1 MKNLLRKKNTKIF
14 VLIVFV
20 ISLFLSILVVSISK
34 KQKNARIEQFFYS
47 LIKIKVDNIQK
58 GHDFDKVRKYKEET
72 VLDVLKNL
80 YNKHGYDKGAIL
92 LIMCKLYR
100 SNFFSPIGNE
110 EIIDLINM
118 SMKDESEEVRLYS
131 VASITA
137 TLGKEA
143 APDIKLMLEDPSW
156 LVRRVAALSLNT
168 FGDTSGIPCFIDM
181 LDDKE
186 IGIHIK
192 KELQEVTGKDFEEKS
207 EWLQWYE
214 SIKP

>member
-1 MKNLLRKKNTKIF
+1 M
-14 VLIVFV
+14 
-20 ISLFLSILVVSISK
+20 
-34 KQKNARIEQFFYS
+34 
-47 LIKIKVDNIQK
+47 DDIQK
-58 GHDFDKVRKYKEET
+58 GHDYNKVRKYKEET

-80 YNKHGYDKGAIL
+80 YYRNHGKHRALIL
-92 LIMCKLYR
+92 SIAGILYR
-100 SNFFSPIGNE
+100 GNFFSNIYNE

-118 SMKDESEEVRLYS
+118 SKKDKSEEVRLYY
-131 VASITA
+131 VVSIHLN
-137 TLGKEA
+137 LGKKA
-143 APDIKLMLEDPSW
+143 VPDIKLMLEDPSW

-192 KELQEVTGKDFEEKS
+192 KELQEVTGKDYEEKF